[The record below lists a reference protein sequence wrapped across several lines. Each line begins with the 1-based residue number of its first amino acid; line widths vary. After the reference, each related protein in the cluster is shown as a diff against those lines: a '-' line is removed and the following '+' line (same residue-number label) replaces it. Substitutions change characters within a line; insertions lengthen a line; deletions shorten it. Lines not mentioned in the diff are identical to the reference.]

1 MPSSKS
7 TAAARA
13 DEPFVAHGSFSIE
26 RTYPTAPERVFAAFR
41 DPVKKRRWFAEGVA
55 WEVFQFDVD
64 FRVGGHETSRF
75 SFRGGPE
82 ITNDTQYQDI
92 IDNRRI
98 VITYR
103 MTIGGKPLS
112 VSLATM
118 EFLPEGNGTRLT
130 YTEQGA
136 FFDSA
141 DSIPGR
147 EHGCTALLAR
157 LADELKKFN

>member
-1 MPSSKS
+1 MARSKP
-7 TAAARA
+7 AAAPEDR
-13 DEPFVAHGSFSIE
+13 PFVAHGSFSIE
-26 RTYPTAPERVFAAFR
+26 RSYPAAPERVFEAFR

-55 WEVFQFDVD
+55 WEVYQFDVD

-82 ITNDTQYQDI
+82 ITNDTQYQNI

-98 VITYR
+98 VISYR
-103 MTIGGKPLS
+103 MAIAGEPLS

-118 EFLPEGNGTRLT
+118 EFIPEGSGTRLV

-136 FFDSA
+136 YFDSA

-147 EHGCTALLAR
+147 EHGCTALLMR
-157 LADELKKFN
+157 LADELKKFD

>member
-1 MPSSKS
+1 MRPSKS
-7 TAAARA
+7 TAAAQA
-13 DEPFVAHGSFSIE
+13 DEPFVAHGSFTIE
-26 RTYPTAPERVFAAFR
+26 RTYPAAPERVFEAFR

-55 WEVFQFDVD
+55 WEVYQFDVD
-64 FRVGGHETSRF
+64 FRVGGYETSRF

-112 VSLATM
+112 VSLVTM
-118 EFLPEGNGTRLT
+118 EFLPDGKGTRVT

-136 FFDSA
+136 YFDSA

-147 EHGCTALLAR
+147 EEGCKALLVR
-157 LADELKKFN
+157 LGDELKKFG

>member
-1 MPSSKS
+1 M
-7 TAAARA
+7 
-13 DEPFVAHGSFSIE
+13 
-26 RTYPTAPERVFAAFR
+26 
-41 DPVKKRRWFAEGVA
+41 A
-55 WEVFQFDVD
+55 WEVYQFDVD

-75 SFRGGPE
+75 SFRSGPE

-118 EFLPEGNGTRLT
+118 EFLPDGKGTRLT

-157 LADELKKFN
+157 LADELKNFD